1 MKIGI
6 FCSANSAIA
15 PEYFEKTEALGTWI
29 AGEGH
34 TIVFGGCN
42 LGLME
47 CIARAV
53 HQGGGTTIG
62 VVPTIIEKSGRVS
75 DYVDVHIACDNLSD
89 RKGLIL
95 LHSDVLIALP
105 GGIGTLD
112 EVFTVAAA
120 HTIGYHSKPVVL
132 YNIGGFFN
140 SLIAMLDDLQGRG
153 MMRGSW
159 REHIAVADTLDDV
172 KKIISNH

>member
-34 TIVFGGCN
+34 AIVFGGCN

-62 VVPTIIEKSGRVS
+62 VVPTIIGATMWMYTSPATTSATAK
-75 DYVDVHIACDNLSD
+75 
-89 RKGLIL
+89 
-95 LHSDVLIALP
+95 
-105 GGIGTLD
+105 T
-112 EVFTVAAA
+112 
-120 HTIGYHSKPVVL
+120 
-132 YNIGGFFN
+132 
-140 SLIAMLDDLQGRG
+140 
-153 MMRGSW
+153 
-159 REHIAVADTLDDV
+159 
-172 KKIISNH
+172 

>member
-34 TIVFGGCN
+34 AIVFGGCN

-62 VVPTIIEKSGRVS
+62 VVPTI
-75 DYVDVHIACDNLSD
+75 
-89 RKGLIL
+89 
-95 LHSDVLIALP
+95 
-105 GGIGTLD
+105 
-112 EVFTVAAA
+112 
-120 HTIGYHSKPVVL
+120 GYHSKPVVL

-140 SLIAMLDDLQGRG
+140 SLIALLDDLQGRG

>member
-34 TIVFGGCN
+34 AIVFGGCN

-62 VVPTIIEKSGRVS
+62 VVPTIIEKSAG
-75 DYVDVHIACDNLSD
+75 
-89 RKGLIL
+89 
-95 LHSDVLIALP
+95 
-105 GGIGTLD
+105 
-112 EVFTVAAA
+112 
-120 HTIGYHSKPVVL
+120 
-132 YNIGGFFN
+132 
-140 SLIAMLDDLQGRG
+140 
-153 MMRGSW
+153 
-159 REHIAVADTLDDV
+159 
-172 KKIISNH
+172 

>member
-34 TIVFGGCN
+34 AIVFGGCN

-89 RKGLIL
+89 RKDLIL

-112 EVFTVAAA
+112 EVFTV
-120 HTIGYHSKPVVL
+120 L

-140 SLIAMLDDLQGRG
+140 SLIALLDDLQGRG